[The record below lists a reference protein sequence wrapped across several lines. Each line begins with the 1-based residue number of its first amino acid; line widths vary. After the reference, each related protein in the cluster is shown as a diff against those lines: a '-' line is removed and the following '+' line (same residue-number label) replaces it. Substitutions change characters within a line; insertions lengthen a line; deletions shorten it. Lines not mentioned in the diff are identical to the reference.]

1 MSAGSPH
8 TQTLTF
14 LNLLLNVVVIGWVL
28 FYTNS
33 MEHRTTAAE
42 VKIAILERACKP

>member
-1 MSAGSPH
+1 MADATH

-28 FYTNS
+28 YYTTNN
-33 MEHRTTAAE
+33 EHRMTAAE
-42 VKIAILERACKP
+42 VRLEILAKACKP